1 MCTRRQ
7 AISLVVHHKCGT
19 IREIQT
25 LIGNFYDSFVTL
37 GLISERLPSPS
48 GTSTATG
55 GRIIEW
61 EATELATEKARI
73 FNLIP

>member
-7 AISLVVHHKCGT
+7 AIQIVVEKNYGT
-19 IREIQT
+19 IRD
-25 LIGNFYDSFVTL
+25 LKDRIGDFYDSFVML

-48 GTSTATG
+48 GESIRNG
-55 GRIIEW
+55 ESIIEW

-73 FNLIP
+73 FNLVG